1 MRIGKRLWLGF
12 GILCALIAVVTGTI
26 IFEALG
32 VDKAA
37 DRMIGVRMPVAQTSA
52 AIENEMFASVGALRG
67 YLLTGQDSFKV
78 ERADAWTALMGNIAE
93 MDRLA
98 TRFTN
103 AKNADFWREART
115 LLIELHDAQGRI
127 EAMGATKEAA
137 EAMPK
142 ETAPKIRRLV
152 VLFEGEKGADGKRS
166 GGMIDNQKQML
177 DQDAK
182 EVSGLVSMMITV
194 AVVSLI
200 AGLAAA
206 MITAQRTAASIVPP
220 LVAMTGAMD
229 NLSKGDT
236 SVVIPAASRADEVG
250 EMAAAMEVFRANLIR
265 QRELEE
271 KQRQADEAAR
281 QRGLR
286 IERLTSQFDAAASA
300 MVQQVAAAAGQLQAT
315 AGAMSATAAQTSHQ
329 ATSVAAAS
337 EEASVNVQT
346 VAAAAEELS
355 GSINEIGRQV
365 AHSSSISQDAVG
377 EASKAGE
384 VVGQLADTAQKIGE
398 VINLITDIA
407 SQTNLLALN
416 ATIEAA
422 RAGEA
427 GKGFAVVAGEVKNLA
442 NQTARATDEIGLQI
456 AAIQDQT
463 HRVVDTIGAIVKVI
477 EEIGQISGDVAAAVE
492 EQSAATQEIARNVEQ
507 AAAGTAEVSGN
518 VVQVQDAADQTGVSS
533 REVLEASRTLAE
545 QSSNLRSTIET
556 FLKEVRAA

>member
-1 MRIGKRLWLGF
+1 MRIGRRLWLGF

-32 VDKAA
+32 VNKASE
-37 DRMIGVRMPVAQTSA
+37 RMIGLRMPVAQTSA
-52 AIENEMFASVGALRG
+52 GIEGHMYASLAALRG
-67 YLLTGQDSFKV
+67 YLLTGKDSFKA
-78 ERADAWTALMGNIAE
+78 ERAEAWADLDILMTE
-93 MDRLA
+93 MDRLVA
-98 TRFTN
+98 RFTN
-103 AKNADFWREART
+103 PRNQDAWKEARPLLLELKAAQAKAEGLGQGEEAVKVLVTEAVPRVGKLVT
-115 LLIELHDAQGRI
+115 LFS
-127 EAMGATKEAA
+127 GA
-137 EAMPK
+137 
-142 ETAPKIRRLV
+142 
-152 VLFEGEKGADGKRS
+152 KGPDGKRS
-166 GGMIDNQKQML
+166 GGMIDNQKTML
-177 DQDAK
+177 DADAA
-182 EVSGLVSMMITV
+182 EVSSLVDLMITV
-194 AVVSLI
+194 AVAALV

-229 NLSKGDT
+229 SLSKGDT
-236 SVVIPAASRADEVG
+236 SVAIPAADRADEVG

-271 KQRQADEAAR
+271 KQRQSDEAAR
-281 QRGLR
+281 ARALR
-286 IERLTSQFDAAASA
+286 IERLTADFDAAATA

-315 AGAMSATAAQTSHQ
+315 AGAMSATAQQTSHQ
-329 ATSVAAAS
+329 ATAVAAAS

-365 AHSSSISQDAVG
+365 AHSSGISQDAVG
-377 EASKAGE
+377 EASKAGA
-384 VVGQLADTAQKIGE
+384 VVNELADTAQKIGE

-442 NQTARATDEIGLQI
+442 NQTARATDDIGRQI

-463 HRVVDTIGAIVKVI
+463 QRVVATIGSIVKVI

-518 VVQVQDAADQTGVSS
+518 VGQVQDAADQTGASS

-545 QSSNLRSTIET
+545 QSSSLHATIET